1 MNKISLKRVYE
12 PFKPEDGFRIL
23 VDRLWPRGLSKE
35 AAKIDLWVRDIAP
48 SNELRKEY
56 NHEPEKWNS
65 FRDSYFKELKSK
77 AALINSL
84 LEIIGERSVTFL
96 YSTRNTENNN
106 AVALKEYLE
115 GQAFLEG
122 YNQDAK

>member
-35 AAKIDLWVRDIAP
+35 EAKIDLWVRDIAP

-56 NHEPEKWNS
+56 NHVPEKWNS
-65 FRDSYFKELKSK
+65 FRDSYFKELKNK

-96 YSTRNTENNN
+96 YSTRHTENNN

-115 GQAFLEG
+115 GQASPEG